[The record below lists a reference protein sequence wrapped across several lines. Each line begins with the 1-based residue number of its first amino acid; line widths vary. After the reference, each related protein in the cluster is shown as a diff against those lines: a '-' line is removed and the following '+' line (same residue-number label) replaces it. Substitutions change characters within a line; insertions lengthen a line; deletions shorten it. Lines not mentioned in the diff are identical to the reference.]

1 MFLYTCVIVDC
12 VKKSRFKM
20 QLTPTYREQ
29 KRLGI
34 HPDTQL
40 NVVRIP
46 ENAPEEVRQIM
57 DVKVSGVGRTS
68 MTSKLDPQIQLEKQL
83 EIASKLK
90 ERRYNPLD
98 YKLDT
103 KELNLRLQLEKAKRD
118 YKRAFDTIKPANS
131 LKEPDKLGELRGL
144 IVQLTDQINECPLVK
159 QRHQAIKKAFKG
171 FSHYV

>member
-1 MFLYTCVIVDC
+1 
-12 VKKSRFKM
+12 M
-20 QLTPTYREQ
+20 QTQPIYLNDKNR
-29 KRLGI
+29 GI
-34 HPDTQL
+34 HPEVQL

-57 DVKVSGVGRTS
+57 DVKVPSCGLTPMS
-68 MTSKLDPQIQLEKQL
+68 SKLDPQIQLEKQL

-90 ERRYNPLD
+90 ERGYNPLD

-118 YKRAFDTIKPANS
+118 YNRAFDTIKPANS
-131 LKEPDKLGELRGL
+131 LKEPDKLGELRRL

-171 FSHYV
+171 FSHCV